1 MSTSSC
7 LLTYTN
13 WYSLSVCTA
22 CEWCL
27 QWNKMFLCNDT
38 SHGRMGIHSNVTHW
52 RIFVHPRLYKP
63 IQSREDGCICK
74 CNMKL
79 CSINPF
85 QSSFRVVKFMYFN
98 KVLII
103 WPNTN
108 YRSSTTVFYYVL
120 QHIWAVHISQHQV
133 AIAFKKGERE
143 KALFT
148 VLWIITLFQKW
159 NNKVETNTQPCYRI
173 P

>member
-1 MSTSSC
+1 MIKIKKVKVHLHCMSTSSC

-13 WYSLSVCTA
+13 WYSLSVCTT

-38 SHGRMGIHSNVTHW
+38 SQGRMGIHSNVTHC
-52 RIFVHPRLYKP
+52 RIFVHPWGYKP
-63 IQSREDGCICK
+63 IQSRKEGCICK

-85 QSSFRVVKFMYFN
+85 QSSFSFVKFMYFN

-103 WPNTN
+103 WPNTIH
-108 YRSSTTVFYYVL
+108 RSSTTVF
-120 QHIWAVHISQHQV
+120 
-133 AIAFKKGERE
+133 
-143 KALFT
+143 
-148 VLWIITLFQKW
+148 
-159 NNKVETNTQPCYRI
+159 
-173 P
+173 